1 MLVRMDDEYSADHEH
16 IARAKSA
23 LRLHGRAARRTV
35 LPEMRQAHAYALAER
50 VLALPELA
58 RATTALLYGAS
69 TEEADPSV
77 LEFALRERG
86 VRIAYP
92 RVAGPYS
99 LSLHWVDSAEVLQPG
114 AFGLLEPLADAPP
127 APLDQLAVIV
137 VPGIAFDADGNRL
150 GFGGGYYDTLLAGAE
165 SPPPTVGF
173 AFDEQVVDEV
183 PHEDHDR
190 PLDIVVTPTRTMRR
204 ATTTP

>member
-1 MLVRMDDEYSADHEH
+1 MLIGVDAQQSTDHEV

-35 LPEMRQAHAYALAER
+35 LPEMRHAHAYALAER

-69 TEEADPSV
+69 DEEADPSV

-99 LSLHWVDSAEVLQPG
+99 LSLHWVDSAETLRPG
-114 AFGLLEPLADAPP
+114 AFGLLEPTADAPK
-127 APLDQLAVIV
+127 AELGQLSVVI
-137 VPGIAFDADGNRL
+137 VPGIAFDAEGNRL
-150 GFGGGYYDTLLAGAE
+150 GFGGGYYDTLLSGAE
-165 SPPPTVGF
+165 VSPPAIGF
-173 AFDEQVVDEV
+173 AYDEQVVDTV

-190 PLDIVVTPTRTMRR
+190 PLDIIVTPTRTIRC
-204 ATTTP
+204 ATRSL

>member
-1 MLVRMDDEYSADHEH
+1 M
-16 IARAKSA
+16 
-23 LRLHGRAARRTV
+23 RR
-35 LPEMRQAHAYALAER
+35 AHAYALAER

-58 RATTALLYGAS
+58 SATTALLYGAS
-69 TEEADPSV
+69 AEEADPSV
-77 LEFALRERG
+77 LESALRERG

-99 LSLHWVDSAEVLQPG
+99 LSLHWVDSAEVLCPG
-114 AFGLLEPLADAPP
+114 AFGLLEPAADAPT
-127 APLDQLAVIV
+127 AALGQISVIV

-165 SPPPTVGF
+165 SPPPAIGF
-173 AFDEQVVDEV
+173 AFDEQIVDEV

-190 PLDIVVTPTRTMRR
+190 PLDIVVTPTRTFRR